1 MKENTKK
8 PYFLQ
13 HKKGAEMY
21 TYTTKNHHFTPPK
34 KTNATKYFLTI

>member
-34 KTNATKYFLTI
+34 KQTQQSTF